1 MRLSLLPVESGAH
14 ALLVYKPS
22 IQIVEEETNP
32 MRVVKFH
39 DAFRVTVTR
48 LSPLAN
54 TLSIEAKAYSYLSPP
69 RPKSEDAPSLS
80 LHISKVNEMW
90 TLIAGFD
97 GQDPEALPAD
107 KTKLLKPNT
116 DYVLGRKDVALSIV
130 WKKISRAH
138 GTFSVGKFTGKDV
151 ADPTTRP
158 SLNYTN
164 TAANKVA
171 GVQRGDELH
180 PINSE
185 ETFELLDG
193 DVMTVAS
200 HVNITV
206 RWHPVC
212 CYQQP
217 APGKSKALLTSC
229 ASLGIHLV
237 HLPGPDITHHITHS
251 ISATTLEVI
260 SLVSATAFVTSEW
273 LDEVIRLGGLPHKSD
288 PVSLEDNFR
297 LPPIAKFRPEFDD
310 ALPTEQKTHKI
321 WEPNEERMNMLSP
334 YRFICVGE
342 AKHQIDSEY
351 RELLMRANAKIE
363 VFDVTG
369 GAEKWRKA
377 LTRAKAKS
385 GQNLIPIANNEAC
398 EAAVG
403 KDNWKE
409 LVETTRVFGL
419 RFFRHEDIIQAVI
432 KTDVSVFS
440 HPDAADAAPPSSP
453 LPQVIPN
460 TIPDEGSLV
469 LESEAPEEPEPVP
482 PPRKLT
488 RRVSS
493 RQASQEPKPDEEAP
507 APRRHLTRRAQP
519 TGLPIITGLDDPSIL
534 LNNLPD
540 LSSVAQSAPVPAPVD
555 TTGSKP
561 RNSRLKRRVGT
572 SAPVDTLIS
581 NAIMSGIE
589 PETGEEPPLKKF
601 KALFDASDPRRS
613 GAESF
618 MHGSGAFD
626 DDDPMSIASGSQTQQ
641 TQDGGKKSTRSAIA
655 PLRAVAEEEE
665 EESQMPVDAAPADA
679 GKKRKERSFDED
691 DVEMAG
697 VEDAL
702 NGSNSTS
709 GTGPA
714 AKKRAVPGNAV
725 EHAAATQPAAVA
737 KAATTSASKV
747 SATTKSTGKKDAA
760 GAATGKPDTDDAFLK
775 AIASTKRGKKN
786 EDDFDRDFNRLKI
799 SKTNLRAE
807 EVDHRPEWEL
817 LETFGDETN
826 LRGNFMVIQD
836 IEVFKIDNHS
846 EKRAVGNDPRWEG
859 KPDFKKFKKIMNT
872 VARKKKIELIVSED
886 NDAGGLGPSYWK
898 GGNSPAHS
906 EDEFGPAQKR
916 QTQPAKKAAPA
927 PKSKPTSQ
935 AIIIDDSE
943 DEVAPKATSKRGKP
957 PSKAEPP
964 KKRATRGASKAPA
977 APTPL
982 FLDDP
987 DSDVKIEEEPT
998 GMDEDD
1004 FDAGQTLP
1012 SSAEAAPTK
1021 RSTRPT
1027 AKKKNVIVDDDSDD
1041 GAVFTGFGKKKTRR

>member
-1 MRLSLLPVESGAH
+1 
-14 ALLVYKPS
+14 
-22 IQIVEEETNP
+22 
-32 MRVVKFH
+32 
-39 DAFRVTVTR
+39 
-48 LSPLAN
+48 
-54 TLSIEAKAYSYLSPP
+54 
-69 RPKSEDAPSLS
+69 
-80 LHISKVNEMW
+80 MW
-90 TLIAGFD
+90 TLSAGFD
-97 GQDPEALPAD
+97 GENPEALPAN
-107 KTKLLKPNT
+107 KTKLLKPNEN
-116 DYVLGRKDVALSIV
+116 YALGRKDVALCIV

-138 GTFSVGKFTGKDV
+138 GSFSVGKFTGKDV
-151 ADPTTRP
+151 VDPSTRP
-158 SLNYTN
+158 ILSYTN
-164 TAANKVA
+164 ASKVA
-171 GVQRGDELH
+171 SVQRGDELH
-180 PINSE
+180 TINSE
-185 ETFELLDG
+185 QTFELLDG
-193 DVMTVAS
+193 DVMTVAA
-200 HVNITV
+200 HVEITV
-206 RWHPVC
+206 RWHSVC

-237 HLPGPDITHHITHS
+237 HLPGPDITHHITNS

-260 SLVSATAFVTSEW
+260 SLVSATAFVTSKW

-297 LPPIAKFRPEFDD
+297 LPPIAKYRPEFDD
-310 ALPTEQKTHKI
+310 ALSPEQKTHKI

-342 AKHQIDSEY
+342 AKHQIDSEF
-351 RELLMRANAKIE
+351 RELLTRANAKIE
-363 VFDVTG
+363 VFDVIG

-385 GQNLIPIANNEAC
+385 GQNLVPIANSEAC

-403 KDNWKE
+403 KDDWKE

-419 RFFRHEDIIQAVI
+419 KFFSHQDIIQAVI
-432 KTDVSVFS
+432 QTDVSVFS
-440 HPDAADAAPPSSP
+440 HPDAADAAPLSSP
-453 LPQVIPN
+453 LPQIIPN

-469 LESEAPEEPEPVP
+469 PESEAPEEPESVP

-493 RQASQEPKPDEEAP
+493 RQASQEPKAVEEAP

-519 TGLPIITGLDDPSIL
+519 TGLPMITGLDDPSIL

-540 LSSVAQSAPVPAPVD
+540 LSSVTQPPAAPAPVD
-555 TTGSKP
+555 TNKP

-581 NAIMSGIE
+581 NAIMSAVE

-601 KALFDASDPRRS
+601 KALFEASDPRRS

-618 MHGSGAFD
+618 VNGSGAFD
-626 DDDPMSIASGSQTQQ
+626 DDDPMSMASQSQTQQ
-641 TQDGGKKSTRSAIA
+641 SQDGGKRSTRSAAA

-679 GKKRKERSFDED
+679 GKKRKERSFDGD

-697 VEDAL
+697 VEEAL

-725 EHAAATQPAAVA
+725 ERAEVAQPPVATQPVAVA
-737 KAATTSASKV
+737 KAATTPTTKPL
-747 SATTKSTGKKDAA
+747 ATTKSTGKDAT

-786 EDDFDRDFNRLKI
+786 EDDFDRDFNKLKI

-836 IEVFKIDNHS
+836 LEVFKVDNQS
-846 EKRAVGNDPRWEG
+846 EKRAVGNGPRWAG

-872 VARKKKIELIVSED
+872 VAQKKKIELIISED

-916 QTQPAKKAAPA
+916 QTQPVKKAAPA
-927 PKSKPTSQ
+927 PKAKATTQ
-935 AIIIDDSE
+935 AMIIDDSE
-943 DEVAPKATSKRGKP
+943 DEVAPKATGKRSKP

-964 KKRATRGASKAPA
+964 KKRATRGAA
-977 APTPL
+977 L
-982 FLDDP
+982 FLDDS
-987 DSDVKIEEEPT
+987 DSDVKVEEEPT

-1012 SSAEAAPTK
+1012 SSAEAAPTRRSK
-1021 RSTRPT
+1021 RPA